1 MAWHFPSFHMGSH
14 WWVRQKG
21 DLPMKRSLY
30 GERDYA
36 FGQLMLTLRTHIGLT
51 QASLAQRLGI
61 SRRAVS
67 TWELGS
73 NYPASAHLKELIVL
87 GMRASAFPAGH
98 DEQAVAQPALGPR
111 VDWGEALDV
120 PTFYGREEE
129 LAQLFHWVGEARCRV
144 VSVLGM
150 GGIGKSALAVT
161 AMHRVAV
168 QFEVVIFRSLRD
180 APSCSALVEGCLQ
193 VLAPNLLR
201 DLPDSLEERLRLLL
215 QHLRARPGLP

>member
-1 MAWHFPSFHMGSH
+1 MACHFRSFHMGSH

-73 NYPASAHLKELIVL
+73 NYPASAHLKQLIVL

-98 DEQAVAQPALGPR
+98 EEEEIRAFWRAAHQKVLLDEQWLQGLLGTRHTRLVLVAPQSDEQTNADEQPVAQPVLGPR

-120 PTFYGREEE
+120 PAFYGREEE
-129 LAQLFHWVGEARCRV
+129 LALLSQWVGEARCRV
-144 VSVLGM
+144 GSVLGM
-150 GGIGKSALAVT
+150 GGIGKAA
-161 AMHRVAV
+161 
-168 QFEVVIFRSLRD
+168 
-180 APSCSALVEGCLQ
+180 
-193 VLAPNLLR
+193 
-201 DLPDSLEERLRLLL
+201 
-215 QHLRARPGLP
+215 RAGNPAHPGG